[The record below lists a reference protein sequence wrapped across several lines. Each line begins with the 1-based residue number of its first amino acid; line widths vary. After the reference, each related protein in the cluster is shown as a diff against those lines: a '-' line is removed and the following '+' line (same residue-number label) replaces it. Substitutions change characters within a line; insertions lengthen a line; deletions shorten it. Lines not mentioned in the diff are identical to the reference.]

1 MSGLLPSTPDT
12 SAADE
17 PDPRVIGLDSDD
29 ASDLL
34 AALSAGTARDLLAAL
49 HDEPATPSALAQRVD
64 TSLQN
69 AQYHLRKLEDA
80 DLIEVIDTCY
90 SAKGREM
97 SVYAPADRPLVVFA
111 GREEQALGL
120 RTALSRLIGGVGV
133 LGLASLFIEQLVGD
147 GIGAPTVGFGD
158 DDAARDEASPAD
170 DAEDG
175 DDADIA
181 ADADDAPEEEMDVAA
196 DPSPAETPAPEAT
209 PEPETAYH
217 LAEATDAAAGL
228 PPGLL
233 FFLGGLT
240 VLCCVFGVWYYRANY
255 A

>member
-111 GREEQALGL
+111 GREDQALGL

-158 DDAARDEASPAD
+158 DDAARDEATPAD
-170 DAEDG
+170 DA
-175 DDADIA
+175 DAV
-181 ADADDAPEEEMDVAA
+181 ADADDAPEAATPEEEMDVAA
-196 DPSPAETPAPEAT
+196 DPTPAETPAPEAT
-209 PEPETAYH
+209 PEPEAAYQ

-240 VLCCVFGVWYYRANY
+240 VLLCVFGVWYYRANY

>member
-111 GREEQALGL
+111 GREDQALGL

-147 GIGAPTVGFGD
+147 GISAPTVGFGD
-158 DDAARDEASPAD
+158 DDAARDEATPAD
-170 DAEDG
+170 DA
-175 DDADIA
+175 DAV
-181 ADADDAPEEEMDVAA
+181 ADADDAPEAATPEEAMEVAA
-196 DPSPAETPAPEAT
+196 ESTPAPEPT
-209 PEPETAYH
+209 PEPEAAYQ